1 MATSA
6 GQTGSQKVNAVIMG
20 RKTWDSLPAKF
31 RPLPNRLNIVLT
43 RGPAS
48 ALEVQTQDE
57 NAQLEV
63 YADLSVALASLA
75 ANPRVNEIFVIG
87 GASVYEQAL
96 KQYGDQCKLVI
107 LTRINKA
114 FPEADTFMPRIPCD
128 DETEGAPFTKL
139 YISQT
144 YSHKDITYDYCFLGN
159 RKLLQ
164 QRTDLIPTRLME
176 KYPKHP
182 EMQYLEIIKD
192 IIETG
197 AAKGDR
203 TGVGIIGKFGYQM
216 RFDLEESFPLLT
228 TKDVFWR
235 GVAEELI
242 WFVKGDT
249 NAKHLSDKKIRIW
262 DGNASRE
269 FLDKIGLT
277 EREEWDLGPV
287 YGF

>member
-1 MATSA
+1 M
-6 GQTGSQKVNAVIMG
+6 
-20 RKTWDSLPAKF
+20 
-31 RPLPNRLNIVLT
+31 
-43 RGPAS
+43 
-48 ALEVQTQDE
+48 
-57 NAQLEV
+57 
-63 YADLSVALASLA
+63 
-75 ANPRVNEIFVIG
+75 NEIFVIG
-87 GASVYEQAL
+87 GATVYEQAL
-96 KQYGDQCKLVI
+96 KEFGEHCKLII

-114 FPEADTFMPRIPCD
+114 YEVDTFMPKFAC
-128 DETEGAPFTKL
+128 EEEGGAFTKIH
-139 YISQT
+139 ISKS
-144 YSHKDITYDYCFLGN
+144 YSHQDITYDYCFVGN
-159 RKLLQ
+159 RKLLE
-164 QRTDLIPTRLME
+164 RRPELVPTRLME

-197 AAKGDR
+197 SAKDDR

-216 RFDLEESFPLLT
+216 RYDLEESFPILT

-242 WFVKGDT
+242 WFVKGET
-249 NAKHLSDKKIRIW
+249 NAKLLSDKKIRIW

-269 FLDKIGLT
+269 FLDKMGLA